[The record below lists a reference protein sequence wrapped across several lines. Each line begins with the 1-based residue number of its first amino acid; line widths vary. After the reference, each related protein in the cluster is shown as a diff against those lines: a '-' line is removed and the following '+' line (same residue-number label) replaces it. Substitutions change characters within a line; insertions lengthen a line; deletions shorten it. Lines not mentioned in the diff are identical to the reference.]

1 MSKEEILE
9 EIAETLDSISD
20 SLEGIN
26 AQLEDI
32 SLCSKMQ
39 MFLKMVE
46 LRPEM
51 KDKVSPLLDEM
62 VESMA
67 FDFNN
72 IPEEEDQE

>member
-1 MSKEEILE
+1 MSKQDILE
-9 EIAETLDSISD
+9 EIAETLDAISD
-20 SLEGIN
+20 SLDGIN
-26 AQLEDI
+26 VQLEDI

-51 KDKVSPLLDEM
+51 KDKIAPMLDEM

-67 FDFNN
+67 FDFKN
-72 IPEEEDQE
+72 IPEERS

>member
-1 MSKEEILE
+1 MTKQEILE
-9 EIAETLDSISD
+9 EIAETLDVISD

-26 AQLEDI
+26 TQLEDI

-46 LRPEM
+46 LRPDM
-51 KDKVSPLLDEM
+51 KDKIAPMLDEM

-72 IPEEEDQE
+72 LPEEQE